1 MSHVYVKPGRFK
13 NRNCRYA
20 LIGGTVF
27 PSVYDAE
34 EYCAKK
40 GLDVNSCIEAD
51 NPKTLAECKRIARAT
66 LPELTLLLDKCQQ
79 AYDALYA
86 KALRTAE
93 AYNAAEARKEL
104 GWEIHEKWKDEAFGA
119 VSGFSDC
126 LNLIREYS
134 RSLMQVLSIRG

>member
-40 GLDVNSCIEAD
+40 GLDVNSCIEAGIPRGLRVQSQTG
-51 NPKTLAECKRIARAT
+51 NVLPK
-66 LPELTLLLDKCQQ
+66 
-79 AYDALYA
+79 
-86 KALRTAE
+86 LRSE
-93 AYNAAEARKEL
+93 N
-104 GWEIHEKWKDEAFGA
+104 GW
-119 VSGFSDC
+119 
-126 LNLIREYS
+126 R
-134 RSLMQVLSIRG
+134 